1 MVSTEFKLPNRS
13 CRKETTRKGYSR
25 IVVSEYGEILEPK
38 VIRSVSPILDKE
50 AIRTILA
57 MPKWNPGKLNGKPVA
72 VRYMLPITFKL
83 N

>member
-1 MVSTEFKLPNRS
+1 ME
-13 CRKETTRKGYSR
+13 
-25 IVVSEYGEILEPK
+25 
-38 VIRSVSPILDKE
+38 
-50 AIRTILA
+50 ILA